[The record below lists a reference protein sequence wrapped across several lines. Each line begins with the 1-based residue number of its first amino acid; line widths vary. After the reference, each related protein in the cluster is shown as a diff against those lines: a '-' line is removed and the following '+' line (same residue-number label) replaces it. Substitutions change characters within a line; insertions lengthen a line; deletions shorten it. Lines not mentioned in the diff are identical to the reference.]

1 MWRVCDGH
9 GSKAR
14 WVKKIT
20 RDDNK
25 AIKKDVYGWTDKEG
39 IMIATKRYKVT
50 MNLEYDFNTSHV
62 DEWQDNGDE
71 ELNYIDAKLVQS
83 EIITWL
89 EDVGFRVEVEVIDKD
104 N

>member
-1 MWRVCDGH
+1 M
-9 GSKAR
+9 S
-14 WVKKIT
+14 
-20 RDDNK
+20 
-25 AIKKDVYGWTDKEG
+25 IKRRNQ
-39 IMIATKRYKVT
+39 MIATKKYKVT

-83 EIITWL
+83 ELITWL
-89 EDVGFRVEVEVIDKD
+89 EDIGFRVEVEVIDKD

>member
-1 MWRVCDGH
+1 
-9 GSKAR
+9 
-14 WVKKIT
+14 
-20 RDDNK
+20 
-25 AIKKDVYGWTDKEG
+25 
-39 IMIATKRYKVT
+39 MIATKKYKVT
-50 MNLEYDFNTSHV
+50 MNLEYDFNTSLV

>member
-1 MWRVCDGH
+1 
-9 GSKAR
+9 
-14 WVKKIT
+14 
-20 RDDNK
+20 
-25 AIKKDVYGWTDKEG
+25 
-39 IMIATKRYKVT
+39 MIATKKYKVT

-71 ELNYIDAKLVQS
+71 ELNYIDAKGVQS

-89 EDVGFRVEVEVIDKD
+89 EDVGFRVEIEVVDKD